1 MLETYLQKVPYG
13 FTSFKIA
20 IPLWIKEKLFQR
32 QLILRNLY
40 SIEKN
45 TLIKDKIFFTDH
57 HHSHA
62 ASAFYPS
69 PFDESV
75 ILTMD
80 GVGEWTTTSIYLG
93 KNNSLELKKEIKF
106 PHSLGLLYSAFTYFL
121 GFKVND
127 GEYKIM
133 GLAPYGEPKYS
144 EVIKNN
150 LVDIKKD
157 GSFRLNQK
165 YFNYSTGLTMT
176 NKKLINCLKWR

>member
-1 MLETYLQKVPYG
+1 MQKVPHG
-13 FTSFKIA
+13 FRSFKIA

-45 TLIKDKIFFTDH
+45 ISIKDKIFFTDH

-69 PFDESV
+69 PFKESV

-106 PHSLGLLYSAFTYFL
+106 PHSLGLLYLS
-121 GFKVND
+121 
-127 GEYKIM
+127 
-133 GLAPYGEPKYS
+133 
-144 EVIKNN
+144 
-150 LVDIKKD
+150 
-157 GSFRLNQK
+157 
-165 YFNYSTGLTMT
+165 
-176 NKKLINCLKWR
+176 LIHI